1 MVCILFWLVHPG
13 FDVNLFTKLSVS
25 TFISFPAGAPHQ
37 LLGTQRSFQVSPPL
51 VSLRFSVV
59 LCPIFIVVHVAM
71 LCPVWIL
78 YTCDQHYP
86 VRSHGGFSSLLGF
99 AWFATADVPAVRV
112 LTILTSFR

>member
-1 MVCILFWLVHPG
+1 MCILLGLVQKG
-13 FDVNLFTKLSVS
+13 FNIKLFTKLLVS
-25 TFISFPAGAPHQ
+25 DFTLFPASEPRQ
-37 LLGTQRSFQVSPPL
+37 LLGTQRSFQVAPPL

-78 YTCDQHYP
+78 YPCDQHYP